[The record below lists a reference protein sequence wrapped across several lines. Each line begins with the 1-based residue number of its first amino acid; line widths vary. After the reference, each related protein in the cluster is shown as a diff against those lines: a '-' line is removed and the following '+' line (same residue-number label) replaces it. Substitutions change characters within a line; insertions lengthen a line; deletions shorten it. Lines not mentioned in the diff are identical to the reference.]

1 MAVQWEADGADC
13 QAEDKSFA
21 GGPDHQ
27 AEDRPD
33 RKSGMARI
41 AKQKTGHQVPVMN
54 GPDQEDRPDRQ
65 LENGLGLP
73 GRAGRR

>member
-1 MAVQWEADGADC
+1 MGEDNPPYRGQSRLSQRGRSRTEHIAVQWEADGANC

-33 RKSGMARI
+33 RKSGMG
-41 AKQKTGHQVPVMN
+41 QNFQV
-54 GPDQEDRPDRQ
+54 ED
-65 LENGLGLP
+65 
-73 GRAGRR
+73 